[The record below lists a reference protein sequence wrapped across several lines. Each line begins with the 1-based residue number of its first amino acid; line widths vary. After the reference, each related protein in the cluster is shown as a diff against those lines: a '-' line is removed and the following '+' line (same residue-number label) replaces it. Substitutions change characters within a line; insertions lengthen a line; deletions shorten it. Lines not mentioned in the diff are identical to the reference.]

1 MPKIEVSQSAFHRL
15 ANMQPSVAE
24 LVELLPV
31 LKSEVDGAEGDTL
44 KLEFNDTNR
53 PDLWST
59 AGAARGLRVY
69 YQGWEPKY
77 DFFSTPS
84 QKKDD
89 GGRRLVVDANL
100 KGIRPFCS
108 AFAVKGKVDED
119 ALNDLIQTQE
129 KLCHNFGRK
138 RRTFAMGV
146 FRTKLVKFPVKYWAA
161 DPDTTKFIPLGM
173 TELLTLR
180 EIVKK
185 HPKGQEYGHI
195 AEAYPKFPLQQSAD
209 GRILSF
215 PPVINSAD
223 LGAVEVG
230 DTELFIEITGTDQPA
245 VTLAASIVAC
255 DLADIG
261 FEILPVTVEY
271 PYDTPFGRQ
280 VTFPYAFQNSVTTDL
295 ESINK
300 LLGVN
305 LGGDEVQRALKKNGV
320 ASRYE
325 NGRITV
331 TPPPYRNDFLHPVD
345 VVEDVMIGRGLET
358 FEPVTPGDATV
369 GRLTKEELFGRKV
382 RDLMIGMG
390 FQEMIYNYL
399 GSKKDFIDK
408 MTISGHDVLQIL
420 NPMTENYEFVRNSVA
435 PNLLET
441 ESVSGHAV
449 YPHHIF
455 EVGKIVRL
463 DAADNQG
470 SVTRNSLGFLS
481 AGADENFNQTNSRIA
496 SLFYYLDVEYSVKES
511 ADPRF
516 IPGRG
521 ADLFVGGK
529 KAGVFGEVHPQVLEN
544 WGVAVP
550 ASLADIDL
558 DTLLG
563 Q

>member
-1 MPKIEVSQSAFHRL
+1 MPKIEVSQNAFHRL
-15 ANMQPSVAE
+15 ANQKYTVQE
-24 LVELLPV
+24 LVDLLPV
-31 LKSEVDGAEGDTL
+31 LKSEVDGAEGDVL

-69 YQGWEPKY
+69 YQGWNPQY
-77 DFFSTPS
+77 PFFSTPA
-84 QKKDD
+84 KKQDD
-89 GGRRLVVDANL
+89 GGRKLVVDAGL
-100 KGIRPFCS
+100 KDIRPFCS
-108 AFAVKGKVDED
+108 AFAVKGKVDAA
-119 ALNDLIQTQE
+119 ALDDLIQTQE

-146 FRTKLVKFPVKYWAA
+146 FRTQLVKFPVQYRAA
-161 DPDTTKFIPLGM
+161 DPDATKFVPLGM
-173 TELLTLR
+173 TETLSLR
-180 EIVKK
+180 EICKK
-185 HPKGQEYGHI
+185 HPKGVEFGYI
-195 AEAYPKFPLQQSAD
+195 AEAFAKFPLQQSAD

-280 VTFPYAFQNSVTTDL
+280 VTFPYAFQAPVKADL
-295 ESINK
+295 SYINK

-305 LGGDEVQRALKKNGV
+305 LVGEQVQDALKKAGV
-320 ASRYE
+320 ASRYD
-325 NGRITV
+325 NGVVTV

-345 VVEDVMIGRGLET
+345 IVEDVMIGRGLDS
-358 FEPVTPGDATV
+358 FEPVTPQDATI
-369 GRLTKEELFGRKV
+369 GRLTKQELFGRKV

-408 MTISGHDVLQIL
+408 MTIAGDDVLQIL

-463 DAADNQG
+463 DARDNQG

-481 AGADENFNQTNSRIA
+481 AGADEGFNQTNSRIA
-496 SLFYYLDVEYSVKES
+496 SLFYYLDVEFTVKES

-521 ADLFVGGK
+521 ADVFVGGQ

-544 WGVAVP
+544 WGVGVP

-558 DTLLG
+558 DSLLES
-563 Q
+563 

>member
-1 MPKIEVSQSAFHRL
+1 MPKIEVNQNAFYEL
-15 ANMQPSVAE
+15 AHMAPTVPE
-24 LVELLPV
+24 LIELLPV
-31 LKSEVDGAEGDTL
+31 LKSEVDGAEGANL

-77 DFFSTPS
+77 EFFSTPT

-89 GGRRLVVDANL
+89 GGRRLVVDAGL
-100 KGIRPFCS
+100 KGIRPYCS
-108 AFAVKGKVDED
+108 AFAVRGKVDAA
-119 ALNDLIQTQE
+119 ALDDLIQTQE

-146 FRTKLVKFPVKYWAA
+146 FRTQLVKFPVQYRAA
-161 DPDTTKFIPLGM
+161 DPDTTKFVPLGM
-173 TELLTLR
+173 TETLSLR
-180 EIVKK
+180 EICKK
-185 HPKGQEYGHI
+185 HPKGVEYGYI
-195 AEAYPKFPLQQSAD
+195 AEAFPKFPLQQSAD

-230 DTELFIEITGTDQPA
+230 DTELFIEITGTDLPA

-280 VTFPYAFQNSVTTDL
+280 VTFPYAFQTPVKAEL
-295 ESINK
+295 EYINK

-305 LGGDEVQRALKKNGV
+305 LGGDETQAALKKAGVSSRYDNGV
-320 ASRYE
+320 
-325 NGRITV
+325 ITV
-331 TPPPYRNDFLHPVD
+331 LPPPYRNDFLHPVD
-345 VVEDVMIGRGLET
+345 IIEDVMIGRGLET
-358 FEPVTPGDATV
+358 FEPVTPRDATV
-369 GRLTKEELFGRKV
+369 GRLTAEEHYGRKV

-408 MTISGHDVLQIL
+408 MNIAGTDVLQIL

-449 YPHHIF
+449 YPHHLF

-463 DAADNQG
+463 DPSDNQG

-481 AGADENFNQTNSRIA
+481 AGADQGFNDINSRIA
-496 SLFYYLDVEYSVKES
+496 SLFYYLDAEYTVKES

-516 IPGRG
+516 IPGRA
-521 ADLFVGGK
+521 ADVFVGGR
-529 KAGVFGEVHPQVLEN
+529 KAGVFGEVNPQVLEN
-544 WGVAVP
+544 WGIGVP
-550 ASLADIDL
+550 ASLADLDL
-558 DTLLG
+558 DTLMG
-563 Q
+563 N

>member
-1 MPKIEVSQSAFHRL
+1 MPKIEVKQNAFFRL
-15 ANMQPSVAE
+15 ANMKPTAAE

-31 LKSEVDGAEGDTL
+31 LKSEVDGVEGDTL

-59 AGAARGLRVY
+59 AGAARGLRCY
-69 YQGWEPKY
+69 YQGWSPAY
-77 DFFSTPS
+77 GFFSTPG
-84 QKKDD
+84 KKQDD
-89 GGRRLVVDANL
+89 GGRRLDVDPAL
-100 KGIRPFCS
+100 KDIRPFVS
-108 AFAVKGKVDED
+108 AFALKGKVTED
-119 ALNDLIQTQE
+119 ALLDLIQTQE

-146 FRTKLVKFPVKYWAA
+146 FRSPLVKFPVHYRAA
-161 DPDTTKFIPLGM
+161 DPDSTKFVPLGLV
-173 TELLTLR
+173 ESLSLR
-180 EIVKK
+180 EILKK
-185 HPKGQEYGHI
+185 HPKGVEYGHI
-195 AEAYPKFPLQQSAD
+195 VERFSKFPQQSDD

-230 DTELFIEITGTDQPA
+230 DTELFIEITGTDLPS
-245 VTLAASIVAC
+245 VTLAASIMAC
-255 DLADIG
+255 DLADSG

-280 VTFPYAFQNSVTTDL
+280 VTFPYAFQTPVEVEL
-295 ESINK
+295 EYVNK

-305 LGGDEVQRALKKNGV
+305 LIGDQAQTALKKAGVFSRYGNGV
-320 ASRYE
+320 L
-325 NGRITV
+325 TV
-331 TPPPYRNDFLHPVD
+331 FPPPYRNDFLHLVD
-345 VVEDVMIGRGLET
+345 IIEEVMIGHGLEN
-358 FEPVTPGDATV
+358 FDPVTPQDATI
-369 GRLTKEELFGRKV
+369 GRLTREELFGRHV

-408 MTISGHDVLQIL
+408 MNISGADVLQIL

-449 YPHHIF
+449 YPHHVF

-463 DAADNQG
+463 DPSDNQG

-481 AGADENFNQTNSRIA
+481 VGTDEGFNQTNSRVA
-496 SLFYYLDVEYSVKES
+496 SLFYYLDVEFAVKES

-516 IPGRG
+516 IPGRA
-521 ADLFVGGK
+521 ADLLVKGK
-529 KAGVFGEVHPQVLEN
+529 FCGVFGELHPQVLEN
-544 WGVAVP
+544 WGITVP
-550 ASLADIDL
+550 ACLADIDL

-563 Q
+563 N